1 MRQSML
7 STRPETSVPRLRS
20 SNIIPQ
26 INDKQ
31 NDKKKMKRKQT
42 TRPYMSTCINLFR
55 DTLKFAACSKYI
67 LHVYMTFSRRVRV
80 SKPILVLCV
89 FVPG

>member
-1 MRQSML
+1 MRQSMM
-7 STRPETSVPRLRS
+7 STRPETSVPRLRY

-31 NDKKKMKRKQT
+31 NDKKEMKESKPHGR
-42 TRPYMSTCINLFR
+42 YMSTCINLFR

-67 LHVYMTFSRRVRV
+67 LHVYMTFSR
-80 SKPILVLCV
+80 
-89 FVPG
+89 